1 MRRPIIAGN
10 WKMNKLPSEA
20 GGFAEELVNLLLDIR
35 DRDILLCPPCISLPF
50 VVDACQGSNIKV
62 GGQNI
67 YFESKGAFTGEVS
80 ADMLKDIGVEYVII
94 GHSER
99 REYFKEDDE
108 VVNKKLKRALSV
120 GLIPIFCIGEK
131 EAEREKGLEKDVVY
145 RQLTKGLWS
154 VSLEKIVIAYE
165 PVWAI
170 GTGKTATP
178 EDAEEMHLFIRDSL
192 QKMYNK
198 DLAESVCIQYGGS
211 VKPDNIAGLMAQPDI
226 DGALVGSASLE
237 VESFVRIVKF
247 EDSSLCG

>member
-20 GGFAEELVNLLLDIR
+20 RGFAEEIVKLLSDIQ
-35 DRDILLCPPCISLPF
+35 DRDILLCPPYVSLPC
-50 VVDACQGSNIKV
+50 VVDACLGSNIKV
-62 GGQNI
+62 SAQNI
-67 YFESKGAFTGEVS
+67 YFEQEGAFTGEVS

-108 VVNKKLKRALSV
+108 MVNKKLKRAISV

-131 EAEREKGLEKDVVY
+131 EVEREEGIEKDVIY
-145 RQLTKGLWS
+145 QQLVKGLS
-154 VSLEKIVIAYE
+154 GTPLEKIVIAYE

-178 EDAEEMHLFIRDSL
+178 EDAEEMHLFIRETL
-192 QKMYNK
+192 GKIYNEE
-198 DLAESVCIQYGGS
+198 LAEFVRIQYGGS
-211 VKPDNIAGLMAQPDI
+211 VRPDNIAALMAQSDI
-226 DGALVGSASLE
+226 DGALVGGASLNID
-237 VESFVRIVKF
+237 SFARIVRF
-247 EDSSLCG
+247 VDVNGY